1 MMKRLFLLTMA
12 FALIGIFPAL
22 SQGNAQ
28 DKLFRADKYFSIR
41 NYKEALPLF
50 LEVIEAGNKDPMVH
64 YKTGVCYFNERE
76 INDQVK
82 SIPYLQFAVDNGG
95 DKLPP
100 KAWFELGEA
109 YHKDEQI
116 DRALV
121 VYEKYKALSK
131 SDRVALAQAERA
143 LEIANNAKF
152 LMADSKEV
160 QIINLGPIIN
170 SEFTEYNPVVS
181 ADETVMA
188 YTALRPNTG
197 KSRPGDKFIE
207 EIYVTYRESG
217 NWSEPQPLKI
227 ESNFNVGTAGLSAD
241 GRKMLIFIGAP
252 NNTGNLYTID
262 RVGDKWSNPVS
273 LGAAVNSR
281 FLESTGSF
289 TPDGKVLYF
298 ASNRIDGFGGLDLY
312 KIEKNAKGEWGRP
325 ENLGPEINTKYD
337 EDAPFIHPDQITLFF
352 TSNGHNTMGGRDI
365 FRSVMKDGKWT
376 KPENMGYPINT
387 TANDNYF
394 TLSADGKT
402 AYFSSDRKGGYG
414 AQDIYT
420 LDMPFY
426 ETNIPLTM
434 VKGQIL
440 DSETGKSIPTKI
452 YMVDNESGKKIDF
465 VYSPDPITGNYLI
478 ILPPAKNYDMV
489 IESEGYLP
497 YTLNV
502 NVPNQTYFYELY
514 QRIYLK
520 TIKHFDVVVGQEV
533 VVKNAFYD
541 TQKDRKTELRKAH
554 ESHLIKSG
562 NIDVYQ
568 LMDDLMGA
576 KDEAAIKYILDLLHM
591 ENPIEDVNFNEKEN
605 KNIEAAVR
613 VYYYD
618 ESDEDKFEQKKVGN
632 DIIFSLPT
640 MYVTEEAEKQRDTQ
654 RRPTSYDPKL
664 LSQKAVVYFDV
675 DKSELKAQYKP
686 ELDKLM
692 AILKKHPELG
702 VEISGFA
709 SRDGNEE
716 YNRKLSND
724 RAISVLDYINQRG
737 GIVRRRIIAKGYGA
751 TQIVSGSKEESR
763 RVEIKIVDLEL
774 IREKV
779 E

>member
-1 MMKRLFLLTMA
+1 MKKILIILTLISGLLA
-12 FALIGIFPAL
+12 PEGLWA
-22 SQGNAQ
+22 QGNPQ
-28 DKLFRADKYFSIR
+28 DKLFRADKYFSIK
-41 NYKEALPLF
+41 NYKEALPLY
-50 LEVIEAGNKDPMVH
+50 LEVLQSGTADPMVH
-64 YKTGVCYFNERE
+64 YKTGVCYYNELE
-76 INDQVK
+76 IVEQVK
-82 SIPYLQFAVDNGG
+82 SIPYLQKAVDTGG
-95 DKLPP
+95 TKVPA
-100 KAWFELGEA
+100 KAWLELGEM
-109 YHKDEQI
+109 YHKDDQL
-116 DRALV
+116 DRAIVAL
-121 VYEKYKALSK
+121 EKFRELSK
-131 SDRVALAQAERA
+131 GDRVAMAQVERA
-143 LEIANNAKF
+143 LEIATNAKF
-152 LMADSKEV
+152 LMADDKGV
-160 QIINLGPIIN
+160 QVYNLGPIIN

-181 ADETVMA
+181 ADETVLA

-207 EIYVTYRESG
+207 EIFISYRESG
-217 NWSEPQPLKI
+217 NWSEPVPLKI

-252 NNTGNLYTID
+252 NNTGNLYIIERT
-262 RVGDKWSNPVS
+262 GNTWSKPVS

-289 TPDGKVLYF
+289 TPDGKILYF

-312 KIEKNAKGEWGRP
+312 KVEKNDKGEWGRP

-365 FRSVMKDGKWT
+365 FRSILKDGKWT
-376 KPENMGYPINT
+376 KAENMGYPINT

-394 TLSADGKT
+394 TLTADGKT

-414 AQDIYT
+414 AQDIYSM
-420 LDMPFY
+420 DMPFY

-440 DSETGKSIPTKI
+440 DAETGKTIPTKI
-452 YMVDNESGKKIDF
+452 YVIDNESGKKIDF
-465 VYSPDPITGNYLI
+465 VYSPDPVTGNYLMI
-478 ILPPAKNYDMV
+478 FPPAKNYDMV

-533 VVKNAFYD
+533 MVKNAFYD
-541 TQKDRKTELRKAH
+541 TQKDRKTELRKSH
-554 ESHLIKSG
+554 EAHLIKSG
-562 NIDVYQ
+562 NVDVYQ
-568 LMDDLMGA
+568 LMDDLMAA
-576 KDEAAIKYILDLLHM
+576 KDDEAIKYILDLLHM
-591 ENPIEDVNFNEKEN
+591 ENPIEGVNFNEKEN

-632 DIIFSLPT
+632 EVVFSLPT
-640 MYVTEEAEKQRDTQ
+640 MYVTEEAEKQKDIQ
-654 RRPTSYDPKL
+654 RKPASFDPKL
-664 LSQKAVVYFDV
+664 LTRKAIVYFDV
-675 DKSELKAQYKP
+675 DKSDLKAQYRP
-686 ELDKLM
+686 ELDKLLE
-692 AILKKHPELG
+692 ILKVHPDLG

-724 RAISVLDYINQRG
+724 RAISVLDYINQKG
-737 GIVRRRIIAKGYGA
+737 VVRRRIVAKGYGA

-763 RVEIKIVDLEL
+763 RVEIKIVDLTL
-774 IREKV
+774 LQEKN
-779 E
+779 

>member
-1 MMKRLFLLTMA
+1 MKKILIILTLISGLLA
-12 FALIGIFPAL
+12 PEGLWA
-22 SQGNAQ
+22 QGNPQ
-28 DKLFRADKYFSIR
+28 DKLFRADKYFSIK
-41 NYKEALPLF
+41 NYKEALPLY
-50 LEVIEAGNKDPMVH
+50 LEVLQSGTADPMVH
-64 YKTGVCYFNERE
+64 YKTGVCYYNELE
-76 INDQVK
+76 IVEQVK
-82 SIPYLQFAVDNGG
+82 SIPYLQKAVDTGG
-95 DKLPP
+95 TKVPA
-100 KAWFELGEA
+100 KAWLELGEM
-109 YHKDEQI
+109 YHKDDQL
-116 DRALV
+116 DRAIVAL
-121 VYEKYKALSK
+121 EKFRELSK
-131 SDRVALAQAERA
+131 GDRVAQAQVERA
-143 LEIANNAKF
+143 LEIATNAKF
-152 LMADSKEV
+152 LMADDKGV
-160 QIINLGPIIN
+160 QVYNLGPIIN

-181 ADETVMA
+181 ADETVLA

-207 EIYVTYRESG
+207 EIFISYRESG
-217 NWSEPQPLKI
+217 NWSEPVPLKI

-252 NNTGNLYTID
+252 NNTGNLYIIERT
-262 RVGDKWSNPVS
+262 GNTWSKPVS

-289 TPDGKVLYF
+289 TPDGKILYF

-312 KIEKNAKGEWGRP
+312 KVEKNDKGEWGRP

-365 FRSVMKDGKWT
+365 FRSILKDGKWT
-376 KPENMGYPINT
+376 KAENMGYPINT

-394 TLSADGKT
+394 TLTADGKT

-414 AQDIYT
+414 AQDIYSM
-420 LDMPFY
+420 DMPFY

-440 DSETGKSIPTKI
+440 DAETGKTIPTKI
-452 YMVDNESGKKIDF
+452 YVIDNESGKKIDF
-465 VYSPDPITGNYLI
+465 VYSPDPVTGNYLMI
-478 ILPPAKNYDMV
+478 FPPAKNYDMV

-533 VVKNAFYD
+533 MVKNAFYD
-541 TQKDRKTELRKAH
+541 TQKDRKTELRKSH
-554 ESHLIKSG
+554 EAHLIKSG
-562 NIDVYQ
+562 NVDVYQ
-568 LMDDLMGA
+568 LMDDLMAA
-576 KDEAAIKYILDLLHM
+576 KDDEAIKYILDLLHM
-591 ENPIEDVNFNEKEN
+591 ENPIEGVNFNEKEN

-632 DIIFSLPT
+632 EVVFSLPT
-640 MYVTEEAEKQRDTQ
+640 MYVTEEAEKQKDIQ
-654 RRPTSYDPKL
+654 RKPASFDPKL
-664 LSQKAVVYFDV
+664 LTRKAIVYFDV
-675 DKSELKAQYKP
+675 DKSDLKAQYRP
-686 ELDKLM
+686 ELDKLLE
-692 AILKKHPELG
+692 ILKVHPDLG

-724 RAISVLDYINQRG
+724 RAISVLDYINQKG
-737 GIVRRRIIAKGYGA
+737 VVRRRIVAKGYGA

-763 RVEIKIVDLEL
+763 RVEIKIVDLTL
-774 IREKV
+774 LQEKN
-779 E
+779 